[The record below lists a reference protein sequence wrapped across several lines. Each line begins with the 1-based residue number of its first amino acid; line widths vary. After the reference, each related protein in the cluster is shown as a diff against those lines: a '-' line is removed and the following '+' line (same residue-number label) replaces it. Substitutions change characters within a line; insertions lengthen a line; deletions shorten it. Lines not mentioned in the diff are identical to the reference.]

1 MISRM
6 LYLYCNLHLLL
17 VYNCLSI
24 GCKTNQLTRVVVV
37 VCFSACFSVCFSVCV
52 SLCVSLFVFA
62 FAFVFAAELTA
73 YAKLL

>member
-24 GCKTNQLTRVVVV
+24 GCKTNQLTRVVVAAV
-37 VCFSACFSVCFSVCV
+37 SLYV

>member
-1 MISRM
+1 M

-37 VCFSACFSVCFSVCV
+37 VCFSVCFSVCV